1 MQNFNYHSHTE
12 RCGHAVGSDEA
23 YVKEAIKNGYRYMG
37 FSDHAPYRNGDAPGE
52 RMRVEEL
59 ADYVSSVRKLQH
71 TYQNQIEIRLGMEI
85 EYFEEQLDELM
96 QYKEEMDY
104 LILGQHGPAFA
115 GVR

>member
-52 RMRVEEL
+52 RMRV
-59 ADYVSSVRKLQH
+59 
-71 TYQNQIEIRLGMEI
+71 
-85 EYFEEQLDELM
+85 
-96 QYKEEMDY
+96 
-104 LILGQHGPAFA
+104 
-115 GVR
+115 

>member
-1 MQNFNYHSHTE
+1 
-12 RCGHAVGSDEA
+12 
-23 YVKEAIKNGYRYMG
+23 MG

-71 TYQNQIEIRLGMEI
+71 TYQDQIEIRLGMEI

-104 LILGQHGPAFA
+104 LILGRLPAGEDHHLGQHLRGRVPPS
-115 GVR
+115 RITTSL